1 MYFELYSGT
10 ALHQAA
16 SMLSDLKLG
25 QYTKLPPRV
34 TFVVQIAGTTVG
46 ALLNYIIMQTVVNN
60 ERDILLSNE
69 GTRTW
74 SGQQVQ
80 SYNAN
85 AVLWG
90 ALGKEI
96 YGPSGP
102 YFLVPIGIVAGL
114 GLPVIPWFLH
124 RRFGWKWL
132 RYVNTAVLAY
142 NVGDLA
148 GGTNGYINTWMA
160 IGLTSHFYLRKYHAG
175 FFRKVRARRAG
186 VSYRAPLTCAPQYN
200 YLFGAAID
208 GGAQIFVFV
217 FSFSVG
223 GAGGRTV
230 AFPTWALNPKGNPDY
245 CMDTTCIHGGCDQ

>member
-1 MYFELYSGT
+1 MLMVLVLMLPSSFTPYVTQLFQMLGSAVVPGSSQANMYFELYSGT

-34 TFVVQIAGTTVG
+34 TFVVQIVGTSVG
-46 ALLNYIIMQTVVNN
+46 ALLNYVIMQSVVNN
-60 ERDILLSNE
+60 ERTILLSNE

-102 YFLVPIGIVAGL
+102 YFLVPIGIVIGL
-114 GLPVIPWFLH
+114 FLPIIPWFLY
-124 RRFGWKWL
+124 RRFQWQWL

-148 GGTNGYINTWMA
+148 GGTNGCV
-160 IGLTSHFYLRKYHAG
+160 TSI
-175 FFRKVRARRAG
+175 
-186 VSYRAPLTCAPQYN
+186 PPM
-200 YLFGAAID
+200 
-208 GGAQIFVFV
+208 
-217 FSFSVG
+217 
-223 GAGGRTV
+223 
-230 AFPTWALNPKGNPDY
+230 PTLSNG
-245 CMDTTCIHGGCDQ
+245 